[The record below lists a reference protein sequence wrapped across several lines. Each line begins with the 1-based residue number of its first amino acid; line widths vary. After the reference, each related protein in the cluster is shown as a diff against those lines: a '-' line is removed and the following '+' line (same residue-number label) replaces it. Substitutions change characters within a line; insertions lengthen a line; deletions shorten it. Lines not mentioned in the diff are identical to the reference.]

1 MVLIWQVLALGF
13 LFIYTTRKNETVE
26 FFMNNY
32 RLVRCQICFKE
43 VLHRNNLL
51 EKSKDKTKKKII
63 LDDAQGDVPC
73 EFPGCFLSVPFCSLS
88 VPCVFSRGSLS
99 VPCVFPVCSSSPSVG
114 TVFLPPLLP
123 PTHCDWSPAPLQS
136 L

>member
-88 VPCVFSRGSLS
+88 VPCVFSKGSLS
-99 VPCVFPVCSSSPSVG
+99 VPCVFSKGSQCVPCV
-114 TVFLPPLLP
+114 LP
-123 PTHCDWSPAPLQS
+123 
-136 L
+136 

>member
-13 LFIYTTRKNETVE
+13 LFIYVTRKNETVE

-73 EFPGCFLSVPFCSLS
+73 EFPGCFLSVPFGSLGFPFVFPECSLCVHCSLS
-88 VPCVFSRGSLS
+88 VP
-99 VPCVFPVCSSSPSVG
+99 
-114 TVFLPPLLP
+114 
-123 PTHCDWSPAPLQS
+123 
-136 L
+136 